1 MSEPDTPL
9 PLLDY
14 AIISEP
20 FPLYATTGTDD
31 PATAL
36 YIVVSNGG
44 GETVYCR
51 EIVFYLPKGDLA
63 QSLVN
68 ADAGDGR
75 AKDWDVV
82 RLQPGT
88 QTALPSGDYARFQ
101 ATPKGDDKKK
111 TGVPV
116 DASGLVITLENLK
129 ISTLPG
135 TARIEIREFATT
147 NTDQWPENPR
157 FTKLAL
163 TKFPAPKIP
172 AMAVSD
178 FTADKL
184 EVTAGTSVR
193 LTWNG
198 PSTLDYTVSH
208 GGSAHPVG
216 KQHGYSTTIDRDT
229 TFQLSYVTGET
240 TRSLTTTVTVTN
252 PKLTGLTVDGNV
264 AVDGNLT
271 VSNGST
277 AVEGLT
283 VSKDLTANGN
293 VTAVTGGTIFRVR
306 ELRGPSGE
314 NLNINSTIS
323 VLKDNSVN
331 IAGDMTVNGNVTAVT
346 SGTVFRIRDL
356 RGPYGENLGID
367 STVEVKSGNDITRA
381 GASVIT
387 DGDSIGLQNNQKS
400 GWLYAPVMDYDGDR
414 GYVFRWKPGN
424 RVGGDSW
431 KVARD

>member
-1 MSEPDTPL
+1 MSEPDAPL

-36 YIVVSNGG
+36 HIVVSNGG

-51 EIVFYLPKGDLA
+51 EIVFSLPQGKLA
-63 QSLVN
+63 QSLVE
-68 ADAGDGR
+68 ADAGDGQ
-75 AKDWDVV
+75 ADDWDVV
-82 RLQPGT
+82 RLQPGA
-88 QTALPSGDYARFQ
+88 QTVLPSGEYARFQ

-111 TGVPV
+111 TGVAV

-129 ISTLPG
+129 ISSRPG

-147 NTDQWPENPR
+147 NTGQWPDNPR

-184 EVTAGTSVR
+184 EVTAGASLR

-216 KQHGYSTTIDRDT
+216 KQHSYSTTIDRDT
-229 TFQLSYVTGET
+229 AFQLSYITGKT
-240 TRSLTTTVTVTN
+240 THCLTTTVTVTN
-252 PKLTGLTVDGNV
+252 PKLTGLVVDGDV
-264 AVDGNLT
+264 T
-271 VSNGST
+271 VKGAT
-277 AVEGLT
+277 GVEGLT
-283 VSKDLTANGN
+283 VNGDLAAKQKLTVVGAATVSGSTDLQALTVHKDLGAKSTLSVDGALAVGGLLSANSD
-293 VTAVTGGTIFRVR
+293 
-306 ELRGPSGE
+306 L
-314 NLNINSTIS
+314 
-323 VLKDNSVN
+323 
-331 IAGDMTVNGNVTAVT
+331 TVSW
-346 SGTVFRIRDL
+346 SGTTKFTTSSVDGVKFAKSVEFSKYGINDGEWSKLKTFTDGNAKFNLWNQCWDDTSHEASVFAYRGDDHRGVYADFGSKGVYHDGGVFRLVWD
-356 RGPYGENLGID
+356 
-367 STVEVKSGNDITRA
+367 
-381 GASVIT
+381 
-387 DGDSIGLQNNQKS
+387 
-400 GWLYAPVMDYDGDR
+400 
-414 GYVFRWKPGN
+414 
-424 RVGGDSW
+424 
-431 KVARD
+431 

>member
-1 MSEPDTPL
+1 MSEPDAPL

-36 YIVVSNGG
+36 HIVVSNGG

-68 ADAGDGR
+68 APAGDGW

-82 RLQPGT
+82 CLQPGT

-116 DASGLVITLENLK
+116 DASGLVITLKDLK
-129 ISTLPG
+129 ISPLPG

-193 LTWNG
+193 LTWSG

-229 TFQLSYVTGET
+229 TFQLSYVTGGT
-240 TRSLTTTVTVTN
+240 THALTTTVTVTN
-252 PKLTGLTVDGNV
+252 PKLTGLTVDGDV
-264 AVDGNLT
+264 KVTGATGVQGLTASGDLKAEQALT
-271 VSNGST
+271 VSG
-277 AVEGLT
+277 AADLQGLT
-283 VSKDLTANGN
+283 VHKDLTAK
-293 VTAVTGGTIFRVR
+293 AALSAEKDLALAGT
-306 ELRGPSGE
+306 
-314 NLNINSTIS
+314 LNIANWKIFQNQYTNLKVRYQDTDMFDVESSSKLFTMYGALGLDKYGINDGEWSKLKNFTDGNAKFNFWNECWNDTSHEAS
-323 VLKDNSVN
+323 VFVYR
-331 IAGDMTVNGNVTAVT
+331 GDTHLPVYADFGSKGVYHD
-346 SGTVFRIRDL
+346 GGVFRL
-356 RGPYGENLGID
+356 AWN
-367 STVEVKSGNDITRA
+367 
-381 GASVIT
+381 
-387 DGDSIGLQNNQKS
+387 
-400 GWLYAPVMDYDGDR
+400 
-414 GYVFRWKPGN
+414 
-424 RVGGDSW
+424 
-431 KVARD
+431 

>member
-1 MSEPDTPL
+1 M
-9 PLLDY
+9 
-14 AIISEP
+14 
-20 FPLYATTGTDD
+20 
-31 PATAL
+31 
-36 YIVVSNGG
+36 
-44 GETVYCR
+44 
-51 EIVFYLPKGDLA
+51 
-63 QSLVN
+63 
-68 ADAGDGR
+68 
-75 AKDWDVV
+75 
-82 RLQPGT
+82 
-88 QTALPSGDYARFQ
+88 
-101 ATPKGDDKKK
+101 
-111 TGVPV
+111 
-116 DASGLVITLENLK
+116 
-129 ISTLPG
+129 
-135 TARIEIREFATT
+135 
-147 NTDQWPENPR
+147 
-157 FTKLAL
+157 
-163 TKFPAPKIP
+163 
-172 AMAVSD
+172 
-178 FTADKL
+178 
-184 EVTAGTSVR
+184 
-193 LTWNG
+193 
-198 PSTLDYTVSH
+198 
-208 GGSAHPVG
+208 
-216 KQHGYSTTIDRDT
+216 
-229 TFQLSYVTGET
+229 
-240 TRSLTTTVTVTN
+240 TN

-271 VSNGST
+271 VANGST

-331 IAGDMTVNGNVTAVT
+331 IAGDMTVNGNVSAVT

-381 GASVIT
+381 GGSVIT

-400 GWLYAPVMDYDGDR
+400 GWLYAAGMDYTDDR